1 MEENPQ
7 APEEQ
12 EVGEDPQEKA
22 SDARKEAF
30 IEEFIRAHEELLL
43 AENSFFKRLAPAGF
57 LLDAVLFF
65 YATLVVFNTIHTLAS
80 RPQIPIG
87 SLLMSVAIS
96 PLMFLVPFAI
106 LAYLLFFIPQRL
118 FFGAGSLLMTLKAVL
133 YAASKLFVLVLP
145 MDLGLALLGANKD
158 PFLLAMLPLSPA
170 GSIMQISQLAYFA
183 LVLVAFLGSLRNILL
198 EVHGLPRKKAS
209 LALVVCF
216 GVILGV
222 LVGLKALQ
230 QG

>member
-96 PLMFLVPFAI
+96 PFMFLVPFAI
-106 LAYLLFFIPQRL
+106 LAYLLFSYPNGFSSAQE
-118 FFGAGSLLMTLKAVL
+118 A
-133 YAASKLFVLVLP
+133 
-145 MDLGLALLGANKD
+145 
-158 PFLLAMLPLSPA
+158 
-170 GSIMQISQLAYFA
+170 
-183 LVLVAFLGSLRNILL
+183 
-198 EVHGLPRKKAS
+198 
-209 LALVVCF
+209 C
-216 GVILGV
+216 
-222 LVGLKALQ
+222 
-230 QG
+230 